1 VNYRY
6 EIRWTQRRGKAHAT
20 PAPHRGLFAAGRSTR
35 ALADALKDNAG
46 MTRNLPKRISITL
59 GSKDKGPARV
69 EWLKQ

>member
-6 EIRWTQRRGKAHAT
+6 EIRWTQRRGK
-20 PAPHRGLFAAGRSTR
+20 PALLPRRIVACSRQDAVR

-46 MTRNLPKRISITL
+46 LNRNLPKRISITL
-59 GSKDKGPARV
+59 GTKDKGPARV